1 MRTPLF
7 ARETLD
13 RDVRLGSTC
22 GASPG
27 PRSAVPWSTM
37 GCISSSPAG
46 ADKAEGNSK
55 RKTLGGGNLT
65 EASTKMLGANCQT
78 GHPLDKYDVLD
89 TLGTGGFAVVKRVRS
104 KMTGENFAMK
114 IINVTFD
121 QVRARPPPRRAGP
134 RIDLFGGLFAH
145 SIGHCQTVR
154 LKRETRRAGRRALPP
169 PILTCLS
176 LASPRVLP
184 DVLFAV
190 LSFRARPRRRTA
202 TRRRSP

>member
-1 MRTPLF
+1 
-7 ARETLD
+7 
-13 RDVRLGSTC
+13 
-22 GASPG
+22 
-27 PRSAVPWSTM
+27 M

-121 QVRARPPPRRAGP
+121 QVRALPPRDAPDLESIHDG
-134 RIDLFGGLFAH
+134 LFGGLFAH

-184 DVLFAV
+184 DALFAL

>member
-1 MRTPLF
+1 
-7 ARETLD
+7 
-13 RDVRLGSTC
+13 
-22 GASPG
+22 
-27 PRSAVPWSTM
+27 M

-65 EASTKMLGANCQT
+65 EASTKMLGTNCQT

-134 RIDLFGGLFAH
+134 SDATNLESIHDGLFGGLFATQ
-145 SIGHCQTVR
+145 SVIVR
-154 LKRETRRAGRRALPP
+154 L
-169 PILTCLS
+169 S
-176 LASPRVLP
+176 
-184 DVLFAV
+184 D
-190 LSFRARPRRRTA
+190 
-202 TRRRSP
+202 

>member
-1 MRTPLF
+1 
-7 ARETLD
+7 
-13 RDVRLGSTC
+13 
-22 GASPG
+22 
-27 PRSAVPWSTM
+27 M

-55 RKTLGGGNLT
+55 RKTLGGGNLA
-65 EASTKMLGANCQT
+65 EASTKMLGTNCQT

-134 RIDLFGGLFAH
+134 SDATNLESIHDGLFGGLFAH
-145 SIGHCQTVR
+145 RIGHCQTAR
-154 LKRETRRAGRRALPP
+154 LKRQTRVCEFFFLARRAGRRALPP
-169 PILTCLS
+169 PILTCLF

-184 DVLFAV
+184 DALFVL